1 MSSLRFSDIP
11 SYWAKLRAEVV
22 NLQFHNIIPRPRD
35 EYDPSDVSI
44 TLANLDDLFSDLE
57 ACDVKKEYPD
67 IILRI
72 LDTEFP
78 RLLEALSAAPLPAR
92 IDNFTTKFTGHLA
105 HVGNSPHAEVLQQLV
120 FALNFAESAF
130 SNENLGQTDVA
141 NIIGDLGVSIGLA
154 AFTANAIPEIQE
166 DFSELVDLHKVL
178 ECFVNARNLCCA
190 LQAKL
195 WLHAGGILYTICR
208 TALAE

>member
-22 NLQFHNIIPRPRD
+22 NLQFHNIIPHPRD

-78 RLLEALSAAPLPAR
+78 RLLEALSAAPLPAL
-92 IDNFTTKFTGHLA
+92 IDEFTTKFTEHLENA
-105 HVGNSPHAEVLQQLV
+105 GKSPHAQTLQQLV
-120 FALNFAESAF
+120 FALKFAESAF
-130 SNENLGQTDVA
+130 SDENLGQTDVA
-141 NIIGDLGVSIGLA
+141 NVIGDLGVSIGLTV
-154 AFTANAIPEIQE
+154 FTANALPEIQE
-166 DFSELVDLHKVL
+166 DFSALVDLHKLL
-178 ECFVNARNLCCA
+178 ERFVNARNLCCA

-208 TALAE
+208 TALAQ